1 MNPLIDRIW
10 STWTNTSQEELLLM
24 LREFRF
30 DYFFEDSFLHALDIV
45 EEAILEEDYERAMI
59 IFQEMKPSGILL
71 PRDFDL
77 FMEIL
82 DEANYG
88 Y

>member
-10 STWTNTSQEELLLM
+10 ATWTNTSQEELLLM

>member
-59 IFQEMKPSGILL
+59 IFQEMKPSGIFL

>member
-10 STWTNTSQEELLLM
+10 ATWTNTSQEELLLM

-45 EEAILEEDYERAMI
+45 EEAILDEDYERAMI

-71 PRDFDL
+71 PKDFDL

>member
-24 LREFRF
+24 LREFRL

>member
-10 STWTNTSQEELLLM
+10 ATWTNTSQEELLLM

-45 EEAILEEDYERAMI
+45 EEAILDEDYERAMI

>member
-45 EEAILEEDYERAMI
+45 EEAILEEDYERAII
-59 IFQEMKPSGILL
+59 IFQEMKPSGIFL

>member
-1 MNPLIDRIW
+1 
-10 STWTNTSQEELLLM
+10 M

-59 IFQEMKPSGILL
+59 IFQEMKPSGIFL

>member
-10 STWTNTSQEELLLM
+10 ATWTNTSQEELLLM

-59 IFQEMKPSGILL
+59 IFQEMKPSGIFL

>member
-59 IFQEMKPSGILL
+59 IFQEMKPSGIFL
-71 PRDFDL
+71 PRDFYL

>member
-1 MNPLIDRIW
+1 MNPLINRVW
-10 STWTNTSQEELLLM
+10 STWTNSSQQELLEM
-24 LREFRF
+24 LREFRLDYMF
-30 DYFFEDSFLHALDIV
+30 DDSFLHGLDII
-45 EEAILEEDYERAMI
+45 EEAILEENYERAMI
-59 IFQEMKPSGILL
+59 IFQEMKPSGIFL

>member
-10 STWTNTSQEELLLM
+10 ATWTNTSQEELLLM

-45 EEAILEEDYERAMI
+45 EEAILEEDYERAII
-59 IFQEMKPSGILL
+59 IFQEMKPSGIFL